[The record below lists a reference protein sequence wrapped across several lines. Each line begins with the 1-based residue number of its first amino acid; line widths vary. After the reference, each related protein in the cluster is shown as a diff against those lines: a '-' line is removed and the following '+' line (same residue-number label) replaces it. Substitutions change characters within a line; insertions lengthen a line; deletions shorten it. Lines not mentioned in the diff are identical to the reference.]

1 MDCECFCHSMGKDFC
16 EACWQDHDLEEEEAL
31 NMYALSLAH
40 KNVKTYT
47 ATLVRIARPE
57 DFVN

>member
-1 MDCECFCHSMGKDFC
+1 MFLSFIWKRFLYEG
-16 EACWQDHDLEEEEAL
+16 EAA
-31 NMYALSLAH
+31 NMYALDVYNLH

>member
-16 EACWQDHDLEEEEAL
+16 EACWQDHDLEEEEAA
-31 NMYALSLAH
+31 NMYALTLH

-47 ATLVRIARPE
+47 ATLIRIARPE